1 MASRCSVG
9 DAAAPG
15 HLSYG
20 HRADAV
26 VLEQLPPSLDQT
38 VLRCRAHGPSLP
50 LVDGVYNLVDNVY
63 MMAFGYSLALVAAG
77 SALHA
82 LWNVLVKRSGT

>member
-1 MASRCSVG
+1 M
-9 DAAAPG
+9 
-15 HLSYG
+15 
-20 HRADAV
+20 
-26 VLEQLPPSLDQT
+26 
-38 VLRCRAHGPSLP
+38 
-50 LVDGVYNLVDNVY
+50 VDNVY